1 MKISPDCV
9 QQIISVSK
17 VEEVIAGFI
26 SLSKNGSGLIGKCP
40 KCNADGKI
48 KGKKV
53 GLTVSIAKGLF
64 KCFSCDF
71 SGKSAVD
78 FLMEAQ
84 GKTYPEAL
92 LYLADKFHVILEYEQ
107 QKKGPQRKVGILNL
121 PSGIG
126 SFNLQDYQTRIKRP
140 LYLWMK
146 IHEKSLMY
154 LRLAPG
160 INMVRSPAAMI

>member
-1 MKISPDCV
+1 MEKL
-9 QQIISVSK
+9 K
-17 VEEVIAGFI
+17 VRR
-26 SLSKNGSGLIGKCP
+26 L
-40 KCNADGKI
+40 
-48 KGKKV
+48 

-107 QKKGPQRKVGILNL
+107 QKKGPQRKGGNIEPTFRDRQLQS
-121 PSGIG
+121 SGLTNEDQKATV
-126 SFNLQDYQTRIKRP
+126 FVDENTR
-140 LYLWMK
+140 K
-146 IHEKSLMY
+146 IIDVFEAGTRD
-154 LRLAPG
+154 RLE
-160 INMVRSPAAMI
+160 RSPVAMI